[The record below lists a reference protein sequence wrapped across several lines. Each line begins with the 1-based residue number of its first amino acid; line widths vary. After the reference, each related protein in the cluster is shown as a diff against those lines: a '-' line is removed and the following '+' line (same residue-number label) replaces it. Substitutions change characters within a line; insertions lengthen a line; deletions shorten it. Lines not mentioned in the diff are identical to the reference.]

1 MTNIDFDKQKYIFL
15 NGNRYLISDIQGYTI
30 FRKKW
35 QIVLRLGE
43 QEVEKIITYNFTKR
57 FEDDRY
63 KLRCLSLYWKELEKK
78 IELEEWSNKGLCGL
92 ENNLYNKKD

>member
-15 NGNRYLISDIQGYTI
+15 NGNRYLVSDIKGYTI
-30 FRKKW
+30 FRKEWK
-35 QIVLRLGE
+35 IILILGE
-43 QEVEKIITYNFTKR
+43 QKVEKIITYNFTKR

-78 IELEEWSNKGLCGL
+78 
-92 ENNLYNKKD
+92 